1 MEESSRRRGHVRNAS
16 YSSEVSSVAG
26 GCKLMQRFV
35 EQLLAADS
43 YHCSEISYRV
53 ITPPRLLQ
61 QQQPMTY
68 YRVFQFTEEEQAD
81 VCT

>member
-1 MEESSRRRGHVRNAS
+1 
-16 YSSEVSSVAG
+16 
-26 GCKLMQRFV
+26 MQRFV